1 MKKKNGFIS
10 MSIIYSFFTVFILVS
25 TSLLLIY
32 SNNLSI
38 VKNVNKDIKE
48 DLTKKGNN
56 SLMIFKNLIQD
67 GSFENPSENWEYETT
82 LQAPVFD
89 EQRYYGNNSLGL
101 IKDTDSISLVKSKYT
116 IRMTKGHYY
125 YISRIYLAYNNIK
138 PQDNVLILKLKQTN
152 DFDYTNESDFNI
164 MTNAFGLMKKAGDQ
178 CLDITTDT
186 DCLFNNRSIN
196 QERIRYQSGFCL
208 KVNGRCDD
216 TMGESNEDSAQTLAN
231 TFESGVF
238 EFTNDTGDYRLL
250 IGSNFTSFTDGES
263 GSGILPR
270 YYTDGYMLI
279 DLTVALN
286 LDKVE
291 SDEIFLKND
300 AIVNKRRVA
309 EKIDNLLDGRFIE
322 NQKTIPV
329 NKLNLN

>member
-38 VKNVNKDIKE
+38 VKNVNKEIKE

-67 GSFENPSENWEYETT
+67 GSFENASENWEHDTT
-82 LQAPVFD
+82 KQAPVFN
-89 EQRYYGNNSLGL
+89 EQRYYGNYSLGL
-101 IKDTDSISLVKSKYT
+101 IKETNSISLVKSKYT

-196 QERIRYQSGFCL
+196 EERIRYQSGFCL
-208 KVNGRCDD
+208 KVNGRCDN
-216 TMGESNEDSAQTLAN
+216 TISESNEDSAQTLAN

-238 EFTNDTGDYRLL
+238 EFTKDTGDYRLL

-291 SDEIFLKND
+291 SDEIFKKND
-300 AIVNKRRVA
+300 TIVNKRRVA